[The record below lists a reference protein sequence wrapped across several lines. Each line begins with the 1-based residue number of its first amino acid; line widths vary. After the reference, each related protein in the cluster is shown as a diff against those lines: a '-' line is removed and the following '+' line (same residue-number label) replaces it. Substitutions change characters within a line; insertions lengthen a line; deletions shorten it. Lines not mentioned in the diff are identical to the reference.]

1 MNDGKIL
8 RDVLDEFMSGI
19 NVHQPERVAALFTE
33 DGIFRGLGPYSVGRG
48 WRRITA
54 ANRRT

>member
-33 DGIFRGLGPYSVGRG
+33 DGIF
-48 WRRITA
+48 
-54 ANRRT
+54 